1 MRMRQS
7 IRAYG
12 FIGTAVLVATLAL
25 AGCSGD
31 TGDTGATG
39 APGAPGAP
47 GTSVGTVAGAVT
59 NSMTNTGVQ
68 GVAVSTNPA
77 VSGGTMTTDAQGK
90 YSGQL
95 PIGAYTL
102 TFKAANF
109 NTDTE
114 NVSIVAGTTTTK
126 NVSLIPVAAVVVSGS
141 VSGSAAPGGT
151 VSVTAKASV
160 MDGSTPTSVTWT
172 QKSGAAV
179 QLSASSGTT
188 VQVTL
193 PDVTAFKD
201 EFFRVVDEERH
212 ALLDRNMVMGVNPL
226 DLEEAGKVVL
236 TATVQTSSGAYST
249 DVEVDAP
256 LPFVWSTG
264 VRNVGLGLTVL
275 LHGKSGANYNW
286 TLTVLGG
293 SQLTGVEDPTT
304 QNPYFAPD
312 VAGKYTVKDSTS
324 GASLDVFAGRWVG
337 VIGPDGQPSS
347 LCTTCHNGSFAADNF
362 TPWKQSGHSQIF
374 TDNLNA
380 GGHYSSACFACHT
393 VGYNTDVKNGGFDDA
408 PHYQDFLNQ
417 FFPSGHSPAANPN
430 NWTNMLAQYPEVAR
444 LANAQCE
451 NCHGPNDSQAHPAS
465 VDARVNISAD
475 VCAYCHGEPPRHGR
489 FQQWQESKHAD
500 YSLALED
507 ATVEGRGATAAHCGR
522 CHAGQGFLAWIEQGD
537 LTKQIQG
544 ANGNA
549 TVAELTAL
557 GLTKDTVHPQT
568 CAVCHDPHAE
578 GSTSSIPN
586 NATVRITDNTPML
599 PAGYAAE
606 GVGRGAICITCHNTR
621 NGAHN
626 DGVGAPSNYS
636 APHTP
641 AQGDV
646 LMGQNAY
653 FVQVG
658 QRSPHSFIADTC
670 ATCHMELSPP
680 PAEFSY
686 QLSGTNHTF
695 TASLSICG
703 KCHGAFDGGTVQDAT
718 ETGVENLA
726 AAMSA
731 YLMKDISA
739 AGTISINDY
748 TPHTFGGKNYDVKS
762 GAVSVPA
769 SNVASLQPTEPHG
782 QQGYL
787 VNFNTPVTFTYSP
800 TGESPHS
807 MTLTQATV
815 QLGDFTGSDG
825 TTKLIAA
832 SDPLVR
838 AGWDYF
844 LIEGD
849 GSKGVHN
856 PSFAVAV
863 LEAARSAL
871 LAQQ

>member
-1 MRMRQS
+1 MRMQQS
-7 IRAYG
+7 IRAYR
-12 FIGTAVLVATLAL
+12 FIGLAVLVATLAL
-25 AGCSGD
+25 VGCSGD
-31 TGDTGATG
+31 DG

-47 GTSVGTVAGAVT
+47 GTSAGTVAGTVT
-59 NSMTNTGVQ
+59 NSLTKVGVQ
-68 GVAVSTNPA
+68 GVAVSTNPS
-77 VSGGTMTTDAQGK
+77 VSGGTMTTDSQGK

-95 PIGAYTL
+95 PIGTYTL
-102 TFKAANF
+102 TFTAANF

-114 NVSIVAGTTTTK
+114 NVSIVAGNTTTK
-126 NVSLIPVAAVVVSGS
+126 NVSLTPVAPVVVSGPS
-141 VSGSAAPGGT
+141 PISASPGAT
-151 VSVTAKASV
+151 VSVTVTASV
-160 MDGSTPTSVTWT
+160 MDGSTPTGMTWS

-201 EFFRVVDEERH
+201 EFFRIVDEERH
-212 ALLDRNMVMGVNPL
+212 ALLDRDMVMGVNPL

-236 TATVQTSSGAYST
+236 TATVKTSSGSYST
-249 DVEVDAP
+249 PVEINAP

-264 VRNVGLGLTVL
+264 LHNVGLGLTVL
-275 LHGKSGANYNW
+275 LHGKSGPDYDW
-286 TLTVLGG
+286 TLTAPSG
-293 SQLTGVEDPTT
+293 SHLTSLEDPTT
-304 QNPYFAPD
+304 QNPYFTPD
-312 VAGKYTVKDSTS
+312 VAGKYTVKDSAS

-347 LCTTCHNGSFAADNF
+347 LCTTCHNGSYAPDKF
-362 TPWKQSGHSQIF
+362 TSWKQTGHAQIF

-380 GGHYSSACFACHT
+380 GGHYSPSCFPCHT
-393 VGYNTDVKNGGFDDA
+393 VGYDTEVKNGGFDDA
-408 PHYQDFLNQ
+408 PYYQDFLNQ
-417 FFPSGHSPAANPN
+417 FFPGGHSPTANPN
-430 NWTNMLAQYPEVAR
+430 NWTNMLAQYPDVAR

-465 VDARVNISAD
+465 LDARVNISAD
-475 VCAYCHGEPPRHGR
+475 VCGSCHGEPPRHGR
-489 FQQWQESKHAD
+489 FQQWQESRHAD
-500 YSLALED
+500 YSLALEE
-507 ATVEGRGATAAHCGR
+507 ATVEGRGATAGSCGR
-522 CHAGQGFLAWIEQGD
+522 CHSGQGFLAWIEQGD

-557 GLTKDTVHPQT
+557 GLTEDSVHPQT

-578 GSTSSIPN
+578 GSVSGIPN
-586 NATVRITDNTPML
+586 NATVRISGSTPML
-599 PAGYAAE
+599 PAGFAAE

-626 DGVGAPSNYS
+626 DGVGLPSNYS

-641 AQGDV
+641 SQGDL

-686 QLSGTNHTF
+686 QQTGTNHTF

-703 KCHGAFDGGTVQDAT
+703 NCHGAFDGGTVQDAT
-718 ETGVENLA
+718 QTGIENLV

-739 AGTISINDY
+739 AGTIYISDY

-762 GAVSVPA
+762 GPVSVPA
-769 SNVASLQPTEPHG
+769 SNVTSVEPTEPHG

-800 TGESPHS
+800 SGESPHN

-815 QLGDFTGSDG
+815 QLGDFTASDG

-838 AGWDYF
+838 AGWNYF

-856 PSFAVAV
+856 PAFAVEV